1 MATSQAPAPAAA
13 SAFGIGA
20 ELRLNAWTGDKSPAD
35 TMASARATAWAMQR
49 HSGGGGLEAAAA
61 APQEVQPWDWQHPKV
76 GWGLVL
82 ADDPNVKP
90 TARAMADDAP
100 EPIRRLWQARAG
112 SPVLRWSAG
121 DGNEVLL
128 RYDAN
133 GGAKKC
139 SLVSD
144 YGIGADAIPRFLLI
158 AASPQQ
164 VPWSFQYAAN
174 LRRCVGRLD
183 GPVDGLGRYVDALLA
198 GWPGSARDV
207 RAPLVWSVDG
217 GDDITWLM
225 DQAISRK
232 LFDAYAADPDG
243 DFPRRISL
251 FGADAT
257 AAHLIGELAAKQPA
271 LVVTTSHGMTGP
283 LHDEELTRAQLG
295 VPVDNAHQVL
305 DLEALAAAWQP
316 DGAVWYS
323 HACCAAGSDAR
334 SQYEGLFD
342 PGGDVM
348 RTLDGVA
355 AACGAR
361 IAPLPQRLLGHA
373 KPLAAFIG
381 HVEPTFNWTL
391 RDPRTG
397 QPLAHPVRQALY
409 DGLFVAGGG
418 RPVGWALSRVFDDAA
433 TLLAL
438 WAQAVR
444 NFNKGLPGALE
455 SALVNQMSALDRQHT
470 VLLGCPTVTLPA
482 LATSPL

>member
-1 MATSQAPAPAAA
+1 MATAPAAF
-13 SAFGIGA
+13 SIGA
-20 ELRLNAWTGDKSPAD
+20 ELRLNAWTGQASPVD
-35 TMASARATAWAMQR
+35 TMAAARVAAWAMQR
-49 HSGGGGLEAAAA
+49 HSGGAGLDAAAA
-61 APQEVQPWDWQHPKV
+61 APQEVQPWNWQDPQV

-82 ADDPNVKP
+82 ADDPNLQPGK
-90 TARAMADDAP
+90 RAMADDAP
-100 EPIRRLWQARAG
+100 EPIRCLWHARPN
-112 SPVLRWSAG
+112 SPVLRWSAA

-133 GGAKKC
+133 GGVKKC

-144 YGIGADAIPRFLLI
+144 YGTAPDRIPRFLLI
-158 AASPQQ
+158 AASPQK

-174 LRRCVGRLD
+174 LRRYVGRLD
-183 GPVDGLGRYVDALLA
+183 GPEDGLDRYVDALLA

-207 RAPLVWSVDG
+207 RAPLVWSVDHG
-217 GDDITWLM
+217 GNDITWLM

-232 LFDAYAADPDG
+232 LFDAYANDG
-243 DFPRRISL
+243 DADFPRRIGL
-251 FGADAT
+251 FGAEAT
-257 AAHLIGELAAKQPA
+257 GTRLLAELSAKKPA

-283 LHDEELTRAQLG
+283 LHDAVLAKAQLG
-295 VPVDNAHQVL
+295 VPVDHGRQLL
-305 DLEALAAAWQP
+305 DLEALDAAWQP

-334 SQYEGLFD
+334 SQYEGLFE
-342 PGGDVM
+342 PTGDVM

-355 AACGAR
+355 AVCGAR

-409 DGLFVAGGG
+409 DGLFAAGGG

-455 SALVNQMSALDRQHT
+455 SALVNQITALDRQHT
-470 VLLGCPTVTLPA
+470 VLLGCPTATLPT
-482 LATSPL
+482 LASTAR

>member
-1 MATSQAPAPAAA
+1 MAPAPAA
-13 SAFGIGA
+13 FDVGA
-20 ELRLNAWTGDKSPAD
+20 ELRLNAWTGQASPAD
-35 TMASARATAWAMQR
+35 KMAASRMTAWALQR
-49 HSGGGGLEAAAA
+49 QSGGAGLDATAA
-61 APQEVQPWDWQHPKV
+61 APDEVEPWNWQDSQV

-82 ADDPNVKP
+82 ADDPNLSP
-90 TARAMADDAP
+90 AARASAADAP
-100 EPIRRLWQARAG
+100 EPIRRLWHARPG
-112 SPVLRWSAG
+112 SPVLRWSAA

-128 RYDAN
+128 RYDA
-133 GGAKKC
+133 GGGVRKC

-144 YGIGADAIPRFLLI
+144 YGTAPDRIPRFLLV
-158 AASPQQ
+158 AASPQK

-174 LRRCVGRLD
+174 LRRYVGRLD
-183 GPVDGLGRYVDALLA
+183 GPEEGLGRYVDVLLA

-207 RAPLVWSVDG
+207 RAPLVWSVDHG
-217 GDDITWLM
+217 HDDITWLM

-232 LFDAYAADPDG
+232 LFDAYAGDG
-243 DFPRRISL
+243 DDDFPRRIGL
-251 FGADAT
+251 FGAEAS
-257 AAHLIGELAAKQPA
+257 AARLVTELSTKKPA

-283 LHDEELTRAQLG
+283 LHDATLTQSQLG
-295 VPVDNAHQVL
+295 VPVDNARELL
-305 DLEALAAAWQP
+305 DLEALEAAWQP

-323 HACCAAGSDAR
+323 HACCAAGSDAH
-334 SQYEGLFD
+334 SQYEGLFE
-342 PGGDVM
+342 PTGDVM
-348 RTLDGVA
+348 RTLVGVA

-409 DGLFVAGGG
+409 NGLFAGGGG

-444 NFNKGLPGALE
+444 GFNKGLPGALA
-455 SALVNQMSALDRQHT
+455 SALVNQITALDRQHT
-470 VLLGCPTVTLPA
+470 VLLGCPTATLPP
-482 LATSPL
+482 LASSRR